1 MQSGD
6 NLLNDRYQ
14 LLARAG
20 AGGMSVVYKAHDLA
34 LGRIV
39 AVKVLHEGL
48 TSDREFLHRFQKEA
62 HAVANLSH
70 PNIVTVH
77 DIGQDG
83 RRYFMVMEYVEGW
96 TMKQVIGR
104 QGEVVGAPLAMDRAL
119 DLAIQICAGIG
130 YAHRANLVHCDVK
143 SQNVLVTRD
152 SRVKVT
158 DFGIARAMSETSLY
172 QSGQVW
178 GTPQYFSPE
187 QAAGE
192 APTPA
197 SDVYSI
203 GIIMFEMLTGR
214 LPFEADTQTAL
225 ALKHM
230 RAMPPSVSEYNNAV
244 PGQLGRIVTK
254 VLSKEPS
261 GRYRTA
267 DQLGRV
273 LIAYRDNALSETG
286 PVAAAG
292 VALVDKTTA
301 YYEPEQTPQNTQMS
315 STARNVDQ
323 NGDPVRSAPTQHYRV
338 PQVKDEPDWLA
349 ITLGILALISML
361 GLIPLWYAVLL
372 RYMG

>member
-1 MQSGD
+1 
-6 NLLNDRYQ
+6 
-14 LLARAG
+14 
-20 AGGMSVVYKAHDLA
+20 
-34 LGRIV
+34 
-39 AVKVLHEGL
+39 
-48 TSDREFLHRFQKEA
+48 
-62 HAVANLSH
+62 
-70 PNIVTVH
+70 
-77 DIGQDG
+77 
-83 RRYFMVMEYVEGW
+83 
-96 TMKQVIGR
+96 
-104 QGEVVGAPLAMDRAL
+104 
-119 DLAIQICAGIG
+119 
-130 YAHRANLVHCDVK
+130 VK

-152 SRVKVT
+152 GRIKVT

-230 RAMPPSVSEYNNAV
+230 RALPPLVGEFNPTV
-244 PGQLGRIVTK
+244 PEQLEQIVAK

-273 LIAYRDNALSETG
+273 LRTYRENALSETG
-286 PVAAAG
+286 PVGHELAAVP
-292 VALVDKTTA
+292 VAQRTTA
-301 YYEPEQTPQNTQMS
+301 YYQPGMEVEH
-315 STARNVDQ
+315 
-323 NGDPVRSAPTQHYRV
+323 APAVPTSQRETIPPDASQGAAVNHYRV
-338 PQVKDEPDWLA
+338 PGRKDEPDWLA
-349 ITLGILALISML
+349 ITLGILAIISML
-361 GLIPLWYAVLL
+361 GLIPLWYAVLM
-372 RYMG
+372 RFTG